1 MKALDE
7 QERHNL
13 AMNLVGESLKELG
26 YEFIAVNSTL
36 KKHPQFVC
44 EKERKRIFVVV
55 QAFTYPDHPELPL
68 SVMDKMYA
76 HAQTFNAQTFFAGVG
91 LQNTQDPTLPLYLNE
106 PYTVVYTGLIPYETA
121 D

>member
-44 EKERKRIFVVV
+44 EKDRKLIFVVV